1 MKHVILLL
9 LCLMAV
15 IAYVQRAAISVPG
28 KAVAGDLGI
37 VKDADRITAIGWV
50 QSAWYLG
57 YALLQMP
64 SGRLVDRLGSRL
76 TAAIFCA
83 GWSLLTAITG
93 FSTSLRSLMVCWFF
107 MGALQAGAF
116 PCAARAIRQVFPET
130 QRARASGMLAAGTMI
145 GMAVAPLAAGH
156 GLALLQR
163 WSWAESSWHTWQ
175 LLLLAFSVPGLLWAI
190 VFPAAVPARYLP
202 PIPAEDAPA
211 LLPMLRLMGSS
222 APLFLLCAQQF
233 LRAAAMVFFLTW
245 FPTFLQETRKVDV
258 EQSANLTFIAGLGGI
273 IGSLTG
279 GVASDWLLRTTGN
292 RWLARQGLAVIGM
305 LCCSTLIVLSIFA
318 VNTQLSIAMI
328 SLGVF
333 CATFG
338 GVSGYTVAIELGGR
352 QTATVFSLMN
362 MCGNFG
368 SMLFPITASWLVN
381 HFKNWNVILIYFA
394 GMMVVDAL
402 CWAFLKP
409 RGSLFPDTDAST

>member
-1 MKHVILLL
+1 MKHLILML

-15 IAYVQRAAISVPG
+15 IAYVQRAAISVP
-28 KAVAGDLGI
+28 AEEVAADLGI
-37 VKDADRITAIGWV
+37 AEEDRTTAMGWV

-64 SGRLVDRLGSRL
+64 CGRLADRFGSRL
-76 TAAIFCA
+76 TVAGFCA
-83 GWSLLTAITG
+83 GWSVFTAITG
-93 FSTSLRSLMVCWFF
+93 FSTGLVPLMFCWFC

-116 PCAARAIRQVFPET
+116 PCAARAIRQVFPDTE
-130 QRARASGMLAAGTMI
+130 RARASGILAAGMMI
-145 GMAVAPLAAGH
+145 GMALAPLAAGNA
-156 GLALLQR
+156 LPLLQQLQ
-163 WSWAESSWHTWQ
+163 SADSNWHAWQ
-175 LLLLAFSVPGLLWAI
+175 LLLLAFSIPGLLWAFT
-190 VFPAAVPARYLP
+190 FPAAIPARYLP
-202 PIPAEDAPA
+202 PVPSEDAPA
-211 LLPMLRLMGSS
+211 LLPMLRLMSRSG
-222 APLFLLCAQQF
+222 PLFLLCAQQF

-245 FPTFLQETRKVDV
+245 FPTFLQKTRGVDLK
-258 EQSANLTFIAGLGGI
+258 QSANLTFIAGLGGI

-279 GVASDWLLRTTGN
+279 GIASDWLLRRTGN
-292 RWLARQGLAVIGM
+292 RRLARQGLAVVGM
-305 LCCSTLIVLSIFA
+305 LLCSILIILSSFA
-318 VNTQLSIAMI
+318 VDTQLSIALI

-368 SMLFPITASWLVN
+368 SMLFPITASWLVTRFN
-381 HFKNWNVILIYFA
+381 NWNMMLFYFA

-402 CWAFLKP
+402 CWALLNP
-409 RGSLFPDTDAST
+409 RGSLFPDSDAAE